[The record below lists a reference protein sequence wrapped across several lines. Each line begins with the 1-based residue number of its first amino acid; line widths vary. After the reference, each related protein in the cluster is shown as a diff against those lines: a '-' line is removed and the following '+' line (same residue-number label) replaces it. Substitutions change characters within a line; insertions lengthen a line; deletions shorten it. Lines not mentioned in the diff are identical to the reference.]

1 MRSPQDR
8 LPTRTRRP
16 HDNSALS
23 SGGRV
28 SVRKRAII
36 GCSLIGF
43 GSSASF
49 LMMAFL
55 LGSPLVALVSAILG
69 IVSAV
74 DVWLLLK

>member
-1 MRSPQDR
+1 M
-8 LPTRTRRP
+8 
-16 HDNSALS
+16 
-23 SGGRV
+23 
-28 SVRKRAII
+28 SVRKRAVI

-69 IVSAV
+69 VVSAV